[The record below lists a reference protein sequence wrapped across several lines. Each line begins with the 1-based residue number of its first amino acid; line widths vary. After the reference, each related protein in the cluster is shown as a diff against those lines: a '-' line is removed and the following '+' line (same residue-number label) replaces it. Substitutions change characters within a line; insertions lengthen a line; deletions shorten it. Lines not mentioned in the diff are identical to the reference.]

1 MIKLRKFTFPI
12 LIGIFLLILAA
23 CGGDDDSSTTSST
36 SSGSESGGSS
46 ASTGGSTGGSTSG
59 GGSSSGLVS
68 EGLSFTFQYAC
79 INRTLDPCELMAAP
93 GGLVDKIK
101 ERTNGQVEI
110 EISSF
115 PELGLGGPD
124 TLRLIEDGTLGMAEI
139 YSGYVGGDYPPID
152 AANLWGL
159 IPDNDVNLDVIDAVH
174 DAVSADMLD
183 RFGAVVIGESY
194 YPNNYYF
201 SGKPLREVADFAGL
215 KTRSHST
222 VLADL
227 LKGMGADAQ
236 FMAFSE
242 VYTGLERGILDAA
255 VSCGGCGAGLRWF
268 EVTDYLVGPIVA
280 LAVTYISMNEDRW
293 NEIPA
298 DLQAIIIEETDAHS
312 ALNRSLVTKE
322 WTVSGV
328 EDNVAGGMEYIEFTQ
343 EIKDALRK
351 ASIEQV
357 VPNWVERVG
366 GVDTDAVKM
375 YNEFV
380 APLLGVSIGPDGQ
393 AIEQ

>member
-1 MIKLRKFTFPI
+1 MIKLGKFTFPI

-23 CGGDDDSSTTSST
+23 CGGDDDSVTTNQD
-36 SSGSESGGSS
+36 
-46 ASTGGSTGGSTSG
+46 TGSG
-59 GGSSSGLVS
+59 GGSDSGLVS
-68 EGLSFTFQYAC
+68 EGLSFKFQYAC
-79 INRTLDPCELMAAP
+79 INRTLNPCELLAAP
-93 GGLVDKIK
+93 GGMVEKIF
-101 ERTNGQVEI
+101 ERTNGQVDI
-110 EISSF
+110 QISSF

-159 IPDNDVNLDVIDAVH
+159 IPDNEINLQIIDAVREPV
-174 DAVSADMLD
+174 AKDMLEK
-183 RFGAVVIGESY
+183 FGAVVIGESY
-194 YPNNYYF
+194 YPNNYYYA
-201 SGKPLREVADFAGL
+201 GRPLRTVADFDGM

-227 LKGMGADAQ
+227 INGMGADAQ

-255 VSCGGCGAGLRWF
+255 VTCGVCGAGLRWF

-280 LAVTYISMNEDRW
+280 LGVTYISVNEGRW

-298 DLQAIIIEETDAHS
+298 DLQKIILEETQIHS
-312 ALNRSLVTKE
+312 DLNRKLVVDEWVKE
-322 WTVSGV
+322 GV
-328 EDNVAGGMEYIEFTQ
+328 DENVAGGMEYIEFTP
-343 EIKDALRK
+343 EIKAALRV
-351 ASIEQV
+351 AAIEKV

-366 GVDTDAVKM
+366 GADTDAVRM
-375 YNEFV
+375 YNQYV
-380 APLLGVSIGPDGQ
+380 APLLGVSIDANGN
-393 AIEQ
+393 AVEN

>member
-1 MIKLRKFTFPI
+1 
-12 LIGIFLLILAA
+12 
-23 CGGDDDSSTTSST
+23 
-36 SSGSESGGSS
+36 
-46 ASTGGSTGGSTSG
+46 
-59 GGSSSGLVS
+59 
-68 EGLSFTFQYAC
+68 
-79 INRTLDPCELMAAP
+79 MAAP

-110 EISSF
+110 QISSF

-124 TLRLIEDGTLGMAEI
+124 TLRLIQDGTLGMAEI

-159 IPDNDVNLDVIDAVH
+159 IPDNEVNLEVIDAVH
-174 DAVSADMLD
+174 DAVSADMLA

-201 SGKPLREVADFAGL
+201 SGKPLRTVADFAGL

-227 LKGMGADAQ
+227 LNGMGADAQ

-255 VSCGGCGAGLRWF
+255 VSCGGCGAGLRWY

-280 LAVTYISMNEDRW
+280 LGVTYISMNEDRW

-298 DLQAIIIEETDAHS
+298 DLQAIILEETEAHS
-312 ALNRSLVTKE
+312 AINRALVTNE
-322 WTVSGV
+322 WTISGV
-328 EDNVAGGMEYIEFTQ
+328 EDNVAGGMEYIEFSQ

-380 APLLGVSIGPDGQ
+380 APLLGVAIGADGQ
-393 AIEQ
+393 AVEN

>member
-1 MIKLRKFTFPI
+1 M
-12 LIGIFLLILAA
+12 AA
-23 CGGDDDSSTTSST
+23 CGGDDDSVPTSGS
-36 SSGSESGGSS
+36 SSGSES
-46 ASTGGSTGGSTSG
+46 

-93 GGLVDKIK
+93 GGFVKKIA
-101 ERTNGQVEI
+101 ERTNGQVAI

-159 IPDNDVNLDVIDAVH
+159 IPDNEINLEVIDVVP

-201 SGKPLREVADFAGL
+201 SSKPLRTVEDFSGL

-222 VLADL
+222 ALADL
-227 LKGMGADAQ
+227 LNGMGADAQ

-242 VYTGLERGILDAA
+242 VYTGLERGILDA
-255 VSCGGCGAGLRWF
+255 VSCGGGGAGLRWY

-280 LAVTYISMNEDRW
+280 LGVTYMSMNEDRW

-298 DLQAIIIEETDAHS
+298 DLQAIIAGEVAAHS
-312 ALNRSLVTKE
+312 ARNRSLVVSE
-322 WTVSGV
+322 WIVSVV
-328 EDNVAGGMEYIEFTQ
+328 EDNVTGGMEYIEFSP
-343 EIKDALRK
+343 EVKAALRK

-357 VPNWVERVG
+357 IPN
-366 GVDTDAVKM
+366 
-375 YNEFV
+375 
-380 APLLGVSIGPDGQ
+380 
-393 AIEQ
+393 

>member
-1 MIKLRKFTFPI
+1 M
-12 LIGIFLLILAA
+12 AA
-23 CGGDDDSSTTSST
+23 CGGDDDSVPTSGS
-36 SSGSESGGSS
+36 SSGSES
-46 ASTGGSTGGSTSG
+46 

-93 GGLVDKIK
+93 GGFVKKIA
-101 ERTNGQVEI
+101 ERTNGQVAI

-159 IPDNDVNLDVIDAVH
+159 IPDNEINLEVIDVVP

-201 SGKPLREVADFAGL
+201 SSKPLRTVEDFSGL

-222 VLADL
+222 ALADL
-227 LKGMGADAQ
+227 LNGMGADAQ

-242 VYTGLERGILDAA
+242 VYTGLERGILDA
-255 VSCGGCGAGLRWF
+255 VSCGGGGAGLRWY

-280 LAVTYISMNEDRW
+280 LGVTYMSMNEDRW

-298 DLQAIIIEETDAHS
+298 DLQAIIAGEVAAHS
-312 ALNRSLVTKE
+312 ARNRSLVVSE
-322 WTVSGV
+322 WTVSVV
-328 EDNVAGGMEYIEFTQ
+328 EDNVTGGMEYIEFSP
-343 EIKDALRK
+343 EVKAALRK

-357 VPNWVERVG
+357 IPN
-366 GVDTDAVKM
+366 
-375 YNEFV
+375 
-380 APLLGVSIGPDGQ
+380 
-393 AIEQ
+393 

>member
-23 CGGDDDSSTTSST
+23 CGGDDDSVTTNQDT
-36 SSGSESGGSS
+36 
-46 ASTGGSTGGSTSG
+46 G
-59 GGSSSGLVS
+59 GGSDSGLVS
-68 EGLSFTFQYAC
+68 EGLSFKFQYAC
-79 INRTLDPCELMAAP
+79 INRTLNPCELLAAP
-93 GGLVDKIK
+93 GGMVEKIR
-101 ERTNGQVEI
+101 ERTNGQVDI
-110 EISSF
+110 QISSF

-124 TLRLIEDGTLGMAEI
+124 TLRLISDGTLGMAEI

-159 IPDNDVNLDVIDAVH
+159 IPDNEVNLKIIDAVR
-174 DAVSADMLD
+174 DPVSKDMLEK
-183 RFGAVVIGESY
+183 FGAVVIGESY
-194 YPNNYYF
+194 YPNNYYYSGRPLRTVDDF
-201 SGKPLREVADFAGL
+201 SGM

-227 LKGMGADAQ
+227 INGMGADAQ

-255 VSCGGCGAGLRWF
+255 VTCGVCGAGLRWF

-280 LAVTYISMNEDRW
+280 LGVTYISVNEDRW

-298 DLQAIIIEETDAHS
+298 DLQKIVLEETQIHS
-312 ALNRSLVTKE
+312 DRNRELVTDEWVKE
-322 WTVSGV
+322 GV
-328 EDNVAGGMEYIEFTQ
+328 DENVAGGMEYIEFTP
-343 EIKDALRK
+343 EIKAALRK
-351 ASIEQV
+351 AAIEKV

-366 GVDTDAVKM
+366 GADTPAVQM
-375 YNEFV
+375 YNQYV
-380 APLLGVSIGPDGQ
+380 APLLGVSIDANGN
-393 AIEQ
+393 AVEN